1 MDNPV
6 DEERAARI
14 RQARQVLAGNQIRPP
29 DDPLG
34 FDGRFALGGSRELRY
49 FVVLAVLVVLA
60 ALVWAAWG
68 MGPASPILFVLALA
82 LLAGWFIL

>member
-14 RQARQVLAGNQIRPP
+14 RQARQVLAGTEIRPP

-34 FDGRFALGGSRELRY
+34 LGDRFALGGSRELRY
-49 FVVLAVLVVLA
+49 FVVLAALVVIA

-82 LLAGWFIL
+82 LLAGWFVL

>member
-14 RQARQVLAGNQIRPP
+14 RQARQVLAGTEIRPP

-34 FDGRFALGGSRELRY
+34 FGDRFTLGGSRELRY
-49 FVVLAVLVVLA
+49 FVVLAALVVIA
-60 ALVWAAWG
+60 ALVWAVWG

-82 LLAGWFIL
+82 LLAGWFVL